1 MSFKSNTGTI
11 IDRAINE
18 LRTGRPLII
27 QNNKEY
33 WMFFNIE
40 HSQSK
45 IFNQFNKYLI
55 DEKYLLIT
63 KQKAQSIFNKNIKSN
78 IYFEINPK
86 TDVNQI
92 INLFVN
98 PLSNNKVIKFTNI
111 KKFKAKNFHNV
122 CIDLSKNAKM
132 IPSLVF
138 KKINKKYYKNINEFG
153 FKNGI
158 LIFDYKDL
166 LKQNELIC
174 ESIKLVS
181 SAKVPLPKKGESKKA
196 ILETYT
202 KEYSAEYQSQALID
216 LAKKL
221 KTKIPNLNLIKKID
235 IFTSHHTHYVIG
247 TGANDPQK
255 MDPNASRETLDHS
268 IMYIFAVALEDGS
281 WHHVKSY
288 SKARAK
294 RKSTIKIWRS
304 IKTHEDKKWTKR
316 YHDPNPRKKAFGAK
330 VTITLKNGKK
340 ITEEQGVADAHPY
353 GSRPFKRKNYINKFL
368 TLTENILDKKEIE
381 RFLKTV
387 QNLRKLKSGQLDRLN
402 IIVKKSKIKRNLKK
416 GIF

>member
-45 IFNQFNKYLI
+45 IFNQFNKHLI
-55 DEKYLLIT
+55 DEKNLLIT

-181 SAKVPLPKKGESKKA
+181 SAKVPLPKNENSNFKIFKSYIGSDKHVA
-196 ILETYT
+196 I
-202 KEYSAEYQSQALID
+202 IVN
-216 LAKKL
+216 
-221 KTKIPNLNLIKKID
+221 PKKINKKSVNLRIHSACFTGD
-235 IFTSHHTHYVIG
+235 IFHSLKCDCG
-247 TGANDPQK
+247 EQLNK
-255 MDPNASRETLDHS
+255 SLD
-268 IMYIFAVALEDGS
+268 IM
-281 WHHVKSY
+281 VK
-288 SKARAK
+288 
-294 RKSTIKIWRS
+294 
-304 IKTHEDKKWTKR
+304 
-316 YHDPNPRKKAFGAK
+316 N
-330 VTITLKNGKK
+330 
-340 ITEEQGVADAHPY
+340 
-353 GSRPFKRKNYINKFL
+353 
-368 TLTENILDKKEIE
+368 
-381 RFLKTV
+381 
-387 QNLRKLKSGQLDRLN
+387 
-402 IIVKKSKIKRNLKK
+402 KK
-416 GIF
+416 GILIYLPQEGRDIGLTNKIRAYKLQEDGLDTVDANLTLGFRDDERSYDVAVAILKKLNFKKINLITNNPNKIRKLNDEGLEVLKVIKLKIEPNEINEKYLNTKKNRSNHIFD